1 MRNGVARHS
10 SAAANFGNIAD
21 ACGLA
26 QAVPAALLTTPCCSD
41 WPNSRIPKRGSETPC
56 RSRRFLTTPSSSR
69 SVPSSIR
76 PVFGWGGFFAS
87 ESRGWGSRCARRTRR
102 HAEAG
107 AEARHRSPPHRN
119 LHRKYLRPESATRAA
134 RRLTRRRSRRGVRPV
149 RPWRE
154 CRTGRKA
161 SPARKANACENCVP
175 WRECGRRRTRR
186 GLRQRRPRL
195 PGRG

>member
-10 SAAANFGNIAD
+10 GAAADFGNVAD

-56 RSRRFLTTPSSSR
+56 RSLRFLTTPSSSR

-102 HAEAG
+102 HGVVRALSASAPE
-107 AEARHRSPPHRN
+107 PT
-119 LHRKYLRPESATRAA
+119 PESAPEPATEVPAA
-134 RRLTRRRSRRGVRPV
+134 GK
-149 RPWRE
+149 
-154 CRTGRKA
+154 C
-161 SPARKANACENCVP
+161 NACCAAAHTSSKP
-175 WRECGRRRTRR
+175 KGRSACPPLVRMSDR
-186 GLRQRRPRL
+186 
-195 PGRG
+195 